1 MNTLDLKSIL
11 SRLARSG
18 GINPRIS
25 VLLHEDF
32 DKLLFDSHTI
42 AFSRSGEF
50 YATARRTEGEDG
62 QGWIARDKSY
72 REWRTLVQKTLSA
85 RCVLQFTNEPGV
97 CRSRG
102 TFTAVTLSADCR
114 QTDSSQWL
122 PVDIRFRHTD
132 SRPFYLRPRV
142 PLLLLLLL
150 PLLPLL
156 PLDLQKRRTQRG
168 EISSFIAWKTRTFLS
183 VLR

>member
-1 MNTLDLKSIL
+1 MGLIHTPQYCCIKIL
-11 SRLARSG
+11 TSCYL
-18 GINPRIS
+18 IRIW
-25 VLLHEDF
+25 
-32 DKLLFDSHTI
+32 
-42 AFSRSGEF
+42 FSRSREF
-50 YATARRTEGEDG
+50 YATAWRTEGGDG

-142 PLLLLLLL
+142 PLLLLL
-150 PLLPLL
+150 PLL